1 MLDAN
6 NSPLE
11 KISHNIDEDDDD
23 DDDTPINPF
32 EMPNKLY
39 KKLIWII
46 LLPINILYFFTVPD
60 CRRKLFNPFPFYF
73 LTFIMSTVYMGIK
86 EYIYL
91 FLFYYKNY
99 LLYLILIR
107 CFNLFTCMDGL
118 YYKCIDSNS
127 RHCTI

>member
-6 NSPLE
+6 NSPFE
-11 KISHNIDEDDDD
+11 KLSDNEDDDE
-23 DDDTPINPF
+23 DDTPINPF
-32 EMPNKLY
+32 EIPNKLY

-86 EYIYL
+86 NKFNLSYICYV
-91 FLFYYKNY
+91 FIIF
-99 LLYLILIR
+99 R

-127 RHCTI
+127 RYCM

>member
-1 MLDAN
+1 LLDAN

-73 LTFIMSTVYMGIK
+73 LTFIMSTVYMGIFIYFSSIIK
-86 EYIYL
+86 IICYI
-91 FLFYYKNY
+91 
-99 LLYLILIR
+99 
-107 CFNLFTCMDGL
+107 
-118 YYKCIDSNS
+118 
-127 RHCTI
+127 